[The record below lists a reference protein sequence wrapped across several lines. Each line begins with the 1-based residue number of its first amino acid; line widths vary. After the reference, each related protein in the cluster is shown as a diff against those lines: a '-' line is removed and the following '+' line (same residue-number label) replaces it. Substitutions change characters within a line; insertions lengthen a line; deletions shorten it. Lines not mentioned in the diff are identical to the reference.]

1 MGAPI
6 QRIDL
11 RGEHN
16 DHDDAMLKLPDKHQR
31 YQDAFA
37 SLAPA

>member
-11 RGEHN
+11 RGKPTSSGNKDEEYESG
-16 DHDDAMLKLPDKHQR
+16 QT
-31 YQDAFA
+31 
-37 SLAPA
+37 SLEVAL